1 MPRGLRKVS
10 TDKDDVQHIVDHA
23 VEGNANIFIGKAQAK
38 SKIGFVMLFGAN
50 FDAVLSKFE
59 FTMADMRVLFCVL
72 SKMAYGNQLSIK
84 QSGIAKELDVHKSN
98 VSKSWKKLSDS
109 GIFMCDAHGNEFM
122 NFDLF
127 LKGKPDNA
135 TETFAEQAALSHA
148 TMIAKNVKTVI
159 PFPRF
164 VKRKLTDEQEAK
176 VYAREQK
183 KAIRKRV
190 QAYAK
195 IVLEEDVRV
204 KSGANKDLEDIAFP
218 ETV

>member
-10 TDKDDVQHIVDHA
+10 TDKNDVQHIVDHA

-72 SKMAYGNQLSIK
+72 SKMAFGNQLSIK

-148 TMIAKNVKTVI
+148 AMIANDVKTVI
-159 PFPRF
+159 PFPKF
-164 VKRKLTDEQEAK
+164 VKKKLTDEQEAK
-176 VYAREQK
+176 VYEREQK
-183 KAIRKRV
+183 KVIRKRARASAEI
-190 QAYAK
+190 QFSK
-195 IVLEEDVRV
+195 EMRL
-204 KSGANKDLEDIAFP
+204 KSGVKKDLQDVAFP
-218 ETV
+218 